1 MIRKEIKEEL
11 LKKQDKEYR
20 DFQIKLIPTVKKE
33 SMIGVRTPIIK
44 AYAKELYSRDDID
57 VFLNDLPHQYFDEN
71 QLHAFIIS
79 NIKDYDKCINEVNKF
94 LPYIDNWA
102 TCDQLSPTIFKKNK
116 DKLLKEIDKWLE
128 DKHIYTRRFA
138 IELLMS
144 HYLDESFDINYANYI
159 SDIKSD
165 EYYLKMMI
173 AWYFSFA
180 LVKKYDEVI
189 GIIEAKKMDKWVQ
202 NKTIQKAVESYRI
215 TDDKKA
221 YLKTLKIK

>member
-1 MIRKEIKEEL
+1 MIKEEIKKEL
-11 LKKQDKEYR
+11 FNKQDKTYK
-20 DFQIKLIPTVKKE
+20 DFQIKLIPTVEKD
-33 SMIGVRTPIIK
+33 SIIGVRTPILK
-44 AYAKELYSRDDID
+44 FYAKELYKREDIEEY
-57 VFLNDLPHQYFDEN
+57 LCDLPHQYFDEN

-79 NIKDYDKCINEVNKF
+79 NIKEYDKCIEEVNRF

-102 TCDQLSPTIFKKNK
+102 TCDQLSPNVFKKNK

-128 DKHIYTRRFA
+128 DEHVYTRRFA

-189 GIIEAKKMDKWVQ
+189 SIIEAKKMEKWVQ

-215 TDDKKA
+215 TDDKKE